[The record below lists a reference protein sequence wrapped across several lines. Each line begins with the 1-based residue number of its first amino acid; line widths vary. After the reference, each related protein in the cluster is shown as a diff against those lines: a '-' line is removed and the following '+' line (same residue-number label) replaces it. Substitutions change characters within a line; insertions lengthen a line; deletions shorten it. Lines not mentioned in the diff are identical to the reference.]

1 MISPETL
8 RRFSLFAGLDPAW
21 FKDIAM
27 VGEEVKLAQGEW
39 LFHEGDD
46 ADALYLVLNGS
57 VELKINLDVQS
68 SRQADISTVSAGEVL
83 GWSALVEPEV
93 YTLGAV
99 AASDVQ
105 LVRLDAAGLRKLME
119 QNCEF
124 GFHLMRQLAKVLGQR
139 LTNLRVQFVSLVV

>member
-68 SRQADISTVSAGEVL
+68 SRQADISTVSAGEVI

-105 LVRLDAAGLRKLME
+105 LVRLDAVGLRKLME

>member
-57 VELKINLDVQS
+57 VELKIDLDVQS

-119 QNCEF
+119 QNYEF

>member
-57 VELKINLDVQS
+57 VELKIDLDVQS